1 MFPFR
6 RGQYASHKKAIEKH
20 LEDMF
25 DGPGPPG
32 AAKRPQRPPR
42 NQICTALLYG
52 RAGRLTALLGR
63 CPARADM
70 LADEG
75 RCGVVRVA
83 KPRTV
88 DLRATEEM
96 NDRLSRYRTSEKRW
110 VGLQSRTFAGLLTR
124 TQSLVTCRTRKK
136 KTTRQCSVVQIVGPS
151 TRPTHDKS

>member
-1 MFPFR
+1 MGARGALGGRKQNVLFPFR

-70 LADEG
+70 LADESHDSSQERLRR
-75 RCGVVRVA
+75 RCASGNNIVRSL
-83 KPRTV
+83 PQRGGGE
-88 DLRATEEM
+88 RGGGG
-96 NDRLSRYRTSEKRW
+96 TSKE
-110 VGLQSRTFAGLLTR
+110 
-124 TQSLVTCRTRKK
+124 
-136 KTTRQCSVVQIVGPS
+136 
-151 TRPTHDKS
+151 